1 MPNRCTV
8 TLRAAAA
15 TASVLELLRR
25 ERFLD
30 NDLSR
35 PVEIYA
41 SPGPGQSW
49 RTASG
54 CTLPEKICL
63 SADFPLDFSAGV
75 L

>member
-41 SPGPGQSW
+41 STRP
-49 RTASG
+49 RAE
-54 CTLPEKICL
+54 L
-63 SADFPLDFSAGV
+63 ADCVRVYPA
-75 L
+75 